1 MGKHSDIQPMFP
13 HLTGLWFFLGSCPIC
28 PVIYGQMLL
37 AVSINHLPF
46 EPLRRFN
53 PFLITTLRRHAD
65 FDSTLEAR
73 QEPIVSF
80 SALSV
85 RAREEQC
92 QLSSGQQSNELA
104 SSPVANCCSRTMGSS
119 PWNNGAPPPE
129 SSPVDHHVSSDSP
142 SEP

>member
-46 EPLRRFN
+46 EPLGRFN

-73 QEPIVSF
+73 QEPIVCDPTVTDTSLSLPRPF
-80 SALSV
+80 ALERNSA
-85 RAREEQC
+85 
-92 QLSSGQQSNELA
+92 N
-104 SSPVANCCSRTMGSS
+104 
-119 PWNNGAPPPE
+119 
-129 SSPVDHHVSSDSP
+129 
-142 SEP
+142 